1 MILRF
6 LGFVCQ
12 QLTCLVAELYCTVWS
27 HGSFIPSRQVL
38 GAGNTV
44 SE

>member
-12 QLTCLVAELYCTVWS
+12 QLTCLVAELYCTEWS
-27 HGSFIPSRQVL
+27 HGSFIPSSQAL
-38 GAGNTV
+38 GAGRGV
-44 SE
+44 Q